1 MDPQMSK
8 AASDLLLERHGIYI
22 QPINY
27 PTVPKGTEHLR
38 ITATP
43 LHGEALIDQLCAAL
57 VDVWTTLALPLRLAR
72 LHQTNE
78 IVVGTTLRA
87 NPSRSPRVL
96 RRIIAR
102 SVVTERAGHTKRAI
116 HLLWRSLQY

>member
-1 MDPQMSK
+1 MRDW
-8 AASDLLLERHGIYI
+8 
-22 QPINY
+22 
-27 PTVPKGTEHLR
+27 KGTQRLR
-38 ITATP
+38 ITATH
-43 LHGEALIDQLCAAL
+43 LHGDLDRSDPRHARDAASGSSG
-57 VDVWTTLALPLRLAR
+57 

-78 IVVGTTLRA
+78 ILVGTMLRA

-116 HLLWRSLQY
+116 HLLWRSLQH

>member
-1 MDPQMSK
+1 MSK
-8 AASDLLLERHGIYI
+8 AAGDLLLERHGIYI

-57 VDVWTTLALPLRLAR
+57 VDVWTALALPLRGSHVCIKPMRSWLVPCYEPTPPDPLACCDAS
-72 LHQTNE
+72 L
-78 IVVGTTLRA
+78 
-87 NPSRSPRVL
+87 P
-96 RRIIAR
+96 AR
-102 SVVTERAGHTKRAI
+102 S
-116 HLLWRSLQY
+116 

>member
-1 MDPQMSK
+1 MESVNEQ

-57 VDVWTTLALPLRLAR
+57 VDVWTTLALPLRAR
-72 LHQTNE
+72 AFASNQ
-78 IVVGTTLRA
+78 
-87 NPSRSPRVL
+87 
-96 RRIIAR
+96 
-102 SVVTERAGHTKRAI
+102 
-116 HLLWRSLQY
+116 